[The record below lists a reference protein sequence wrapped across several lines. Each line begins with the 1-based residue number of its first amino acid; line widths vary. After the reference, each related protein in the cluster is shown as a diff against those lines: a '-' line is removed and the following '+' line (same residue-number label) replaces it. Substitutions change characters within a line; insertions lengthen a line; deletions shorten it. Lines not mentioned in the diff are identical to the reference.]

1 MIKSVE
7 SFFERA
13 KANTPACKE
22 YSLKIMHAK
31 SKLEVF
37 KAGLEIQSIEFL
49 CKAIDEGWGMT
60 SDEICADFAPYING
74 KCVYDEKYTSELYC
88 RFDGTIK
95 AKSTV
100 YCLIDCDC
108 CLNLEE
114 EWRMCK
120 VYIVGK
126 SSVRITGK
134 GTAFVEFCGENCNTY
149 DAVR

>member
-1 MIKSVE
+1 MIKSIE
-7 SFFERA
+7 LFLERA

-49 CKAIDEGWGMT
+49 CKAIDEGWGIT

-88 RFDGTIK
+88 RFKGEIN

-100 YCLIDCDC
+100 YCIIDSDC
-108 CLNLEE
+108 TLNLEE

-120 VYIVGK
+120 LYVVGDSHVEIK
-126 SSVRITGK
+126 GK
-134 GTAFVEFCGENCNTY
+134 GSAFVDFQGK
-149 DAVR
+149 DAVVL

>member
-1 MIKSVE
+1 MIKSVQ

-31 SKLEVF
+31 SKMEVF
-37 KAGLEIQSIEFL
+37 KAALEIQSIEFL

-60 SDEICADFAPYING
+60 SDEICRDFAPYLNG
-74 KCVYDEKYTSELYC
+74 NCVYDEKYTSELYC
-88 RFDGTIK
+88 RFNGKIK

-100 YCLIDCDC
+100 YCFIDCDVV
-108 CLNLEE
+108 LNLEE

-120 VYIVGK
+120 IYAVGDTRVK
-126 SSVRITGK
+126 TTGK
-134 GTAFVEFCGENCNTY
+134 GTAFIDYQGRNSSFEL
-149 DAVR
+149 